1 MRTKILSTLIL
12 LILCSLI
19 FSVAKG
25 IIVVESKSCVGCTD
39 CQNVCPVKAIE
50 IVDGKAVIDQEK
62 CIKCEICVK
71 SCTYDAIR
79 KFK

>member
-1 MRTKILSTLIL
+1 LRIKILSVLII

-25 IIVVESKSCVGCTD
+25 IIVVEYKSCVGCTD
-39 CQNVCPVKAIE
+39 CRNVCPVNAIE
-50 IVDGKAVIDQEK
+50 IIDGRAVIDQEK
-62 CIKCEICVK
+62 CINCEICIK

-79 KFK
+79 KF